1 MSNSLSKDENKP
13 KDLKVITIDKEIYGF
28 FKSRKNTSFENRL
41 KKELLDFISKEIP
54 QKENFRIIQ
63 REKILDIKT
72 GNFIINMDIYEGE
85 KKVYTVTAHGKAN
98 IINRNGK
105 PYIKSQNIVLDFFY
119 F

>member
-1 MSNSLSKDENKP
+1 MSNKLSNDEDKP
-13 KDLKVITIDKEIYGF
+13 KDLKVIAIDKEIYGF
-28 FKSRKNTSFENRL
+28 FKSKKNTSFESRL
-41 KKELLDFISKEIP
+41 KKELLDFILKETSH
-54 QKENFRIIQ
+54 KENLRIVQ

-72 GNFIINMDIYEGE
+72 GNFIINMDIYEEE
-85 KKVYTVTAHGKAN
+85 KKIYAVAAHGKAS